1 MLRSCNGLHALT
13 IDSSLFGM
21 PPHRI
26 LTSKRVHFG
35 ILNALYS
42 GMTTTNLSSLL
53 STLWNMAVEQF
64 GLHESVDAFDA
75 PSECHALVSRGF
87 GRRVHEY
94 IVSCGYV
101 DSDHLARS
109 VGRLGAYKWLCFSPI
124 ALALHEASEYE
135 FNCRD

>member
-1 MLRSCNGLHALT
+1 MML
-13 IDSSLFGM
+13 DSWLFRM
-21 PPHRI
+21 SPHRI
-26 LTSKRVHFG
+26 PTFNNVRSG
-35 ILNALYS
+35 ILTALYS
-42 GMTTTNLSSLL
+42 GMTTTNLSSIL
-53 STLWNMAVEQF
+53 STLWNMAEVQF
-64 GLHESVDAFDA
+64 GLHESVDAFGA

-101 DSDHLARS
+101 DSDHLGRS
-109 VGRLGAYKWLCFSPI
+109 VGRLGAYRWLCFSPI